1 MGRFVFSWET
11 KKEFNL
17 KESDIPAINREEEPD
32 IKNHVQ
38 ENKQVLRTQGDLF
51 STSCRVSSRRESFHQ
66 GQHQSLQ

>member
-38 ENKQVLRTQGDLF
+38 ENK
-51 STSCRVSSRRESFHQ
+51 
-66 GQHQSLQ
+66 